1 MTKLSDES
9 EEILEKLWITSKE
22 NEEICSLKKLNLK
35 ENDAGLKEL
44 LNLKLINLE
53 TGKLE
58 LTTTGIKEAT
68 NVIRRHRLAERLLTD
83 IIDASK
89 DFLEE
94 AACKFEHGLR
104 RGVDENIC
112 VLLGHPRLCP
122 HGRPIPKGK
131 CCLEEIHQ
139 TPRIISKLSDVIA
152 GQEGDVAYLQT
163 KDSRKIQRMIS
174 MGILPGTRIKMIQTF
189 PTYVFQIG
197 LSQVAVD
204 KEIADEIYLLLMNS
218 HSSTKDKK
226 NGSWI
231 HNRRRFKHRFNRLN
245 SKTS

>member
-1 MTKLSDES
+1 MTNLSDES
-9 EEILEKLWITSKE
+9 EEILERLWITGKE
-22 NEEICSLKKLNLK
+22 NEEICTLKKLDLT
-35 ENDAGLKEL
+35 EDDDGLKEL
-44 LNLKLINLE
+44 QNLKLINLKG
-53 TGKLE
+53 GKLE
-58 LTTTGIKEAT
+58 LTTTGLKEAT

-112 VLLGHPRLCP
+112 VLLGHPRVCP
-122 HGRPIPKGK
+122 HGRPIPRGK
-131 CCLEEIHQ
+131 CCLEELHQ
-139 TPRIISKLSDVIA
+139 TPGIISKLSDVIA

-163 KDSRKIQRMIS
+163 KDSKKLQRMIS

-189 PTYVFQIG
+189 PTYVFQLG

-204 KEIADEIYLLLMNS
+204 KEIADEIFLRLINS
-218 HSSTKDKK
+218 RASKKGKK
-226 NGSWI
+226 NGIWMSG
-231 HNRRRFKHRFNRLN
+231 RHRFRRGIR
-245 SKTS
+245 

>member
-1 MTKLSDES
+1 LTNLSDES
-9 EEILEKLWITSKE
+9 EEILERLWIIGKE
-22 NEEICSLKKLNLK
+22 NEEICTLKKLDLK
-35 ENDAGLKEL
+35 ENDTELKEL
-44 LNLKLINLE
+44 QSRKLVNLKA
-53 TGKLE
+53 GKLE
-58 LTTTGIKEAT
+58 LTTTGLNEAT
-68 NVIRRHRLAERLLTD
+68 SVIRRHRLAERLLTD

-163 KDSRKIQRMIS
+163 KDSRKLQRMIS

-189 PTYVFQIG
+189 PTYVFQLG

-218 HSSTKDKK
+218 RVKSEKIEN
-226 NGSWI
+226 NGWRSGKYSF
-231 HNRRRFKHRFNRLN
+231 RRR
-245 SKTS
+245 SP

>member
-1 MTKLSDES
+1 LTNLSDES
-9 EEILEKLWITSKE
+9 EEILERLWIIGKE
-22 NEEICSLKKLNLK
+22 NEEICTLKKLDLK
-35 ENDAGLKEL
+35 AD
-44 LNLKLINLE
+44 
-53 TGKLE
+53 KLE
-58 LTTTGIKEAT
+58 LTTTGLKEAT
-68 NVIRRHRLAERLLTD
+68 SVIRRHRLAERLLTD

-139 TPRIISKLSDVIA
+139 TPGIISKLSDVNT
-152 GQEGDVAYLQT
+152 GQMGDVAYLQT
-163 KDSRKIQRMIS
+163 KDSKKIQRMIS

-189 PTYVFQIG
+189 PTYVFQLG

-204 KEIADEIYLLLMNS
+204 KEIADEIYIRLINS
-218 HSSTKDKK
+218 RAQKVEKK
-226 NGSWI
+226 NRIWI
-231 HNRRRFKHRFNRLN
+231 PGRHRFRGGLR
-245 SKTS
+245 

>member
-1 MTKLSDES
+1 MTNLSDES
-9 EEILEKLWITSKE
+9 EEILERLWITGKE
-22 NEEICSLKKLNLK
+22 NKKICTLKKFDLT

-44 LNLKLINLE
+44 RSLKLINFMAD
-53 TGKLE
+53 KLE
-58 LTTTGIKEAT
+58 LTTTGLNEAAK
-68 NVIRRHRLAERLLTD
+68 VIRRHRLAERLLTD

-122 HGRPIPKGK
+122 HGRPIPQGK

-163 KDSRKIQRMIS
+163 KDSKKLQRMIS

-189 PTYVFQIG
+189 PTYVFQLG

-204 KEIADEIYLLLMNS
+204 KEIADEIYLRLINS
-218 HSSTKDKK
+218 RVKSKK
-226 NGSWI
+226 TGNKGWRSGRYRF
-231 HNRRRFKHRFNRLN
+231 RRR
-245 SKTS
+245 TP

>member
-1 MTKLSDES
+1 MTNLSDES
-9 EEILEKLWITSKE
+9 EEILERLWIISKE
-22 NEEICSLKKLNLK
+22 NEEICTLKKLDLNEK
-35 ENDAGLKEL
+35 NAGLKEL
-44 LNLKLINLE
+44 QSRKLVNLKAD
-53 TGKLE
+53 KLE
-58 LTTTGIKEAT
+58 LTTTGLTEAT
-68 NVIRRHRLAERLLTD
+68 RVIRRHRLAERLLTD

-139 TPRIISKLSDVIA
+139 TPRIISKLSDVIT

-163 KDSRKIQRMIS
+163 KDSKKIQRMIS
-174 MGILPGTRIKMIQTF
+174 MGILPGTYIKMIQTF
-189 PTYVFQIG
+189 PTYVFQVG

-204 KEIADEIYLLLMNS
+204 KEIADEIYIRLINS
-218 HSSTKDKK
+218 QASVKKK
-226 NGSWI
+226 NGIWI
-231 HNRRRFKHRFNRLN
+231 PGRHRFRRGAH
-245 SKTS
+245 

>member
-1 MTKLSDES
+1 MTNLSDES
-9 EEILEKLWITSKE
+9 EEILERLWITGKE
-22 NEEICSLKKLNLK
+22 NEEICTLKKLDLK
-35 ENDAGLKEL
+35 ENDDGLKEL
-44 LNLKLINLE
+44 QSLKLINLKA
-53 TGKLE
+53 GKLE
-58 LTTTGIKEAT
+58 LTTTGLKEAT

-104 RGVDENIC
+104 RGVDDNIC

-122 HGRPIPKGK
+122 HGRPIPRGK
-131 CCLEEIHQ
+131 CCLDELHQ
-139 TPRIISKLSDVIA
+139 TPTIISKLSDVTA

-163 KDSRKIQRMIS
+163 KNSKKLQRMIS

-189 PTYVFQIG
+189 PTYVFQLG

-204 KEIADEIYLLLMNS
+204 KEIADEIYLRLINS
-218 HSSTKDKK
+218 RTSKIEKK
-226 NGSWI
+226 NGIWMSG
-231 HNRRRFKHRFNRLN
+231 RHRFRRGLR
-245 SKTS
+245 

>member
-1 MTKLSDES
+1 LTNLSDES
-9 EEILEKLWITSKE
+9 EEILERLWIIGKE
-22 NEEICSLKKLNLK
+22 NEEICTLKKLDLN
-35 ENDAGLKEL
+35 ENNAGLKEL
-44 LNLKLINLE
+44 QSHKLVNLKAD
-53 TGKLE
+53 KLE
-58 LTTTGIKEAT
+58 LTTTGLNEAT
-68 NVIRRHRLAERLLTD
+68 SVIRRHRLAERLLTD

-163 KDSRKIQRMIS
+163 KDSRKLQRMIS

-189 PTYVFQIG
+189 PAYVFQLG

-218 HSSTKDKK
+218 RVKSEKIEK
-226 NGSWI
+226 NGWRSGKYSF
-231 HNRRRFKHRFNRLN
+231 RRR
-245 SKTS
+245 SP